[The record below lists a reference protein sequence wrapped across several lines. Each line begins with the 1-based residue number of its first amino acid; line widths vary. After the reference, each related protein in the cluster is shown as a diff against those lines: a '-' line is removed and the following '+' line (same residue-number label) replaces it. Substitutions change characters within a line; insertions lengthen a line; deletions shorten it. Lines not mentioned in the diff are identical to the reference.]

1 MMTIPEVEAS
11 LKAQIKRHEVLI
23 KRHEVLMKIIELI
36 TDLRKTDEEG
46 ADWVTEQVAE

>member
-11 LKAQIKRHEVLI
+11 LKAQI

-46 ADWVTEQVAE
+46 ADWVIEQVAE